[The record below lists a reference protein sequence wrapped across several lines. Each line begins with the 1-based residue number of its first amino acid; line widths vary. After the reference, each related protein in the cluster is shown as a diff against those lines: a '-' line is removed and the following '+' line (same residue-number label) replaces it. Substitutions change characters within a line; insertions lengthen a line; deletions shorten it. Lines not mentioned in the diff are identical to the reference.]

1 MASLLE
7 VWSLPGALI
16 FIVCLTVNWTEYVS
30 SRVPKPYLDEFFHVP
45 QAQKY
50 CEGDYSWDPKITTP
64 PGLYLVS
71 KLFNPLLGCE
81 TRFLRMQNTV
91 ALCAILPMS
100 YLILRILRA
109 CNNPSKPSTKDSTL
123 FTDVHSA
130 VNIAL
135 FPPLFFFSG
144 LYYTDVMSTLV
155 VLFAYTTHLASPP
168 SSLSPLLAVSVLLS
182 GILALFFRQTNIFWV
197 AVFPAGLAV
206 VNALKAD
213 GPSTASKSKDVTE
226 ILRDSWAT
234 GRIIDPPVQ
243 DANVQDVIIFVASVV
258 VAALSKPLLVIKIAM
273 PYAIILALFAGFVVW
288 NGSVVLGDK
297 SAHTATI
304 NMPQMLYIWP
314 YFAFF
319 SIPLLVGPFLRLVV
333 PVLPKQIQTTCDKA
347 MNTSTYRLPSLLAS
361 SMFVT
366 WALLAVHFNTIIHP
380 YTLADNRHYVFY
392 VFKILRLYPA
402 LRYIAVPV
410 YFICAWSIINALA
423 TPRRATHSGSESMLK
438 DKGKAGSP
446 PISADNQSCP
456 VSFVVIWLAATTL
469 SVVTA
474 PLVEPRYF
482 IIPWV
487 IWRLHVARHTTPN
500 TEASPSSSTWKSIVD
515 VRMVLETIWLL
526 AINLAVSY
534 VFLNWTFTW
543 PNEPGNL
550 QRFIW

>member
-7 VWSLPGALI
+7 VWSLPGTLI

-30 SRVPKPYLDEFFHVP
+30 SKVPKPYLDEFFHVP

-71 KLFNPLLGCE
+71 KVFKPLLGCE
-81 TRFLRMQNTV
+81 TRFLRMQNAV

-100 YLILRILRA
+100 YFILRILRTR
-109 CNNPSKPSTKDSTL
+109 NNSGRLSTKDSTL

-155 VLFAYTTHLASPP
+155 VLFAYTTYLASPQ
-168 SSLSPLLAVSVLLS
+168 SSLSPSHAAIVLLS
-182 GILALFFRQTNIFWV
+182 GTVALFFRQTNIFWV

-213 GPSTASKSKDVTE
+213 GPSTASKSKDITE
-226 ILRDSWAT
+226 ILHDSWTT
-234 GRIIDPPVQ
+234 GRIVDPPVQ
-243 DANVQDVIIFVASVV
+243 DAEIQDVIIFLASVV
-258 VAALSKPLLVIKIAM
+258 VAALSKPLLVIKVAV
-273 PYAIILALFAGFVVW
+273 PYAIILVLFAGFVVW

-319 SIPLLVGPFLRLVV
+319 SIPLLIGPCLGFVV
-333 PVLPKQIQTTCDKA
+333 RVLPKQVQATCDKA
-347 MNTSTYRLPSLLAS
+347 LNTSTYRLPSLIAS
-361 SMFVT
+361 SMFIT

-392 VFKILRLYPA
+392 VFKVLRLYPV

-410 YFICAWSIINALA
+410 YFICAWSIISALA
-423 TPRRATHSGSESMLK
+423 TPRRATRSGNEGTLK

-446 PISADNQSCP
+446 PVFADDQSCS

-500 TEASPSSSTWKSIVD
+500 VEVLPSSFWKSVLD

-534 VFLNWTFTW
+534 IFLNWTFTW